1 MARPINGIETSVGNA
16 TYWRFLCQTWLP
28 RSNELSGKR
37 AHIYGKHTTEV
48 TPMRTLF
55 LAAVLATAAVQ
66 AMGQDPAG
74 TTPPSPAQ
82 RQAPAG
88 TQQPPTPAQQQPNG
102 TYTIQRNTRLVILD
116 AVVVDGKGNP
126 IPDLRKEDFS
136 VTEMGEPQQVLN
148 FEHAGASVPAASLT
162 INSTAELD
170 KMAPRAPV
178 NIIVLDEFNTRFEDM
193 AFARYSLKKFLE
205 MQPDKLEIPTMLLA
219 VDLQNL
225 NVVKD
230 YTQDKQ
236 ALIQALDKHFVAY
249 PWQTHQFA
257 WISER
262 YATAFITL
270 RRVAQATTGHFGHKN
285 MIWVGRGFP
294 PFNFANAAV
303 DQQRRVDNALQ
314 DAVNT
319 LRDARITLY
328 TIDPAGV
335 MIDPGKYGNAAAFN
349 DPMGG
354 NYQFAALAKSTGGAA
369 LYGRNDVDTEIGT
382 AIKDGASFYTL
393 TYRPTDTSRDM
404 QKFRKIVV
412 TVNRPGTKV
421 LTREGYFLAYGPG
434 RVDPTNPSRRLMTDL
449 VAAESSKMVY
459 DGVPVTLE
467 KDTTA
472 PDTFLLHVEP
482 RNVPWSYATDTEP
495 RRVELILMCTQFDKK
510 GKEIDRDAR
519 SMKISAGADAP
530 PTGPLLKQLN
540 LRYHMKHND
549 KAVRAR
555 FTLRMTATGRIGTA
569 DTDLNN

>member
-1 MARPINGIETSVGNA
+1 MRRILLA
-16 TYWRFLCQTWLP
+16 T
-28 RSNELSGKR
+28 
-37 AHIYGKHTTEV
+37 V
-48 TPMRTLF
+48 
-55 LAAVLATAAVQ
+55 LAAVAANALAQDQPAAQ
-66 AMGQDPAG
+66 
-74 TTPPSPAQ
+74 TPPASQSPSTDSQ
-82 RQAPAG
+82 QTAP
-88 TQQPPTPAQQQPNG
+88 QTPAQQPNS
-102 TYTIQRNTRLVILD
+102 TFTIQRNARLVILD
-116 AVVVDGKGNP
+116 AVVVDNKGNP
-126 IPDLRKEDFS
+126 IPDLKKEDFS
-136 VTEMGEPQQVLN
+136 VTEMGEPQTVLN
-148 FEHAGASVPAASLT
+148 FERAGASVPPTTTT

-170 KMAPRAPV
+170 KLTPRAPV

-193 AFARYSLKKFLE
+193 AFARYSLKKYLE
-205 MQPDKLEIPTMLLA
+205 KQPDKLELPTMLLA
-219 VDLQNL
+219 VNLQNL
-225 NVVKD
+225 SVVKD

-249 PWQTHQFA
+249 PWQTHNYT
-257 WISER
+257 WIGER

-270 RRVAQATTGHFGHKN
+270 RRVALATTGHFGHKN

-294 PFNFANAAV
+294 PFNFANAPV
-303 DQQRRVDNALQ
+303 DQQHRVDNALQ

-335 MIDPGKYGNAAAFN
+335 MMDPGKYGSAAAFN

-354 NYQFAALAKSTGGAA
+354 NYQFSALAKATGGAA

-393 TYRPTDTSRDM
+393 TYRPTDTSRDP

-434 RVDPTNPSRRLMTDL
+434 KVDPANPSRRLMGDL
-449 VAAESSKMVY
+449 VAAESSQMVY
-459 DGVPVTLE
+459 DGVPITLE
-467 KDTTA
+467 KDATDA
-472 PDTFLLHVEP
+472 DTYLLHVEA

-510 GKEIDRDAR
+510 GKEVERDAR
-519 SMKISAGADAP
+519 SMKISAGPDAP
-530 PTGPLLKQLN
+530 PTGPLVKPLN

-555 FTLRMTATGRIGTA
+555 FTLRMSATGRIGTA
-569 DTDLNN
+569 DAQLK